1 MASVKSSLVSVGW
14 TEQLEDRRD
23 VEAEKTE

>member
-14 TEQLEDRRD
+14 TEQLEDWRG
-23 VEAEKTE
+23 VEAEETE